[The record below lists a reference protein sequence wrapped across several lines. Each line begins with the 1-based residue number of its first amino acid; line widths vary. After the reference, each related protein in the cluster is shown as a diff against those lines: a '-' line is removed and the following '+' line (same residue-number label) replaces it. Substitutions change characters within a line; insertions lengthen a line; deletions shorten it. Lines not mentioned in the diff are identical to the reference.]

1 MKIPNHLPWSRRGH
15 LLSSQGGP
23 RNLAL
28 LSLLVRLP
36 VRVLFPSNRHPHLV
50 SLQLSPVEEA
60 LPQLPRLVGP
70 THLCGTEE
78 GSYLSLIDSCITQ
91 LKAQGPSR
99 TCNESKGG
107 GVCLG
112 EDGELFACGSL
123 IRNFNLAHKKLQ
135 PRS

>member
-1 MKIPNHLPWSRRGH
+1 VKIPNHLPWSRRGH

-78 GSYLSLIDSCITQ
+78 GSYLSPIDSCITQ

-99 TCNESKGG
+99 TCNESKEEEKKTCANGRQLSSYQLS
-107 GVCLG
+107 VCV
-112 EDGELFACGSL
+112 DGFGLEG
-123 IRNFNLAHKKLQ
+123 
-135 PRS
+135 